1 MILCFICCNS
11 AATIIK
17 IKRGRQLSKDESKS
31 SIQVID
37 RMMKLLNVLADHAEP
52 LGLKHLAAQTS
63 LHPSSAHR
71 ILGVMVEKGV
81 VERVEPGSYQLGIKL
96 LELGNLVKARI
107 NVRQVALPFMQKL
120 RDELDETVN
129 LTLRQGDEIVYVER
143 VTAAKSMMRVVQ
155 VVGTRAPLHITA
167 VGKIFLAQ
175 DGQQSC
181 EEYAL
186 RSGMPAFTK
195 DTITTLDR
203 LREEV
208 EKARRAGFAIDKEE
222 AEKGVCCIGAGI
234 CDSSGKLVA
243 GLSISAPADRINY
256 KWSGRV
262 KGIADEISK
271 AMGYLG

>member
-1 MILCFICCNS
+1 MSI
-11 AATIIK
+11 
-17 IKRGRQLSKDESKS
+17 DEPKS

-52 LGLKHLAAQTS
+52 LGLKQLAAQTS

-71 ILGVMVEKGV
+71 ILGVMVEKGF
-81 VERVEPGSYQLGIKL
+81 VERIEPGSYQLGIKL

-167 VGKIFLAQ
+167 VGKIFLAE

-181 EEYAL
+181 EKYVL
-186 RSGMPAFTK
+186 RSGMPAYTK
-195 DTITTLDR
+195 DTITTLER

-208 EKARRAGFAIDKEE
+208 DKAESSGYAVDKEE

-243 GLSISAPADRINY
+243 GLSISAPAERINY
-256 KWSGRV
+256 KWSKRV
-262 KGIADEISK
+262 KEVAGEISR
-271 AMGYLG
+271 AMGHMG

>member
-1 MILCFICCNS
+1 M
-11 AATIIK
+11 
-17 IKRGRQLSKDESKS
+17 SKDEPKS

-52 LGLKHLAAQTS
+52 LGLKQLAAQTS

-71 ILGVMVEKGV
+71 ILGVMVEKGL

-175 DGQQSC
+175 DGQKSC

>member
-1 MILCFICCNS
+1 MSEI
-11 AATIIK
+11 
-17 IKRGRQLSKDESKS
+17 ESKS

-37 RMMKLLNVLADHAEP
+37 RMMKLLNLLADQAEP
-52 LGLKHLAAQTS
+52 LSLKQLAAQTS

-71 ILGVMVEKGV
+71 ILGVMVEKGML
-81 VERVEPGSYQLGIKL
+81 ERAEPANYQLGIKL

-107 NVRQVALPFMQKL
+107 NVRQTALPFMQKL
-120 RDELDETVN
+120 RDELGETVN
-129 LTLRQGDEIVYVER
+129 LTLRQGDEIVYIER
-143 VTAAKSMMRVVQ
+143 VAAAKSMMRVVQ

-186 RSGMPAFTK
+186 RSGMPTFTK
-195 DTITTLDR
+195 NTITTLDR
-203 LREEV
+203 LCEEV
-208 EKARRAGFAIDKEE
+208 EKASRTGFAIDNEE

-243 GLSISAPADRINY
+243 GLSISAPADRINF
-256 KWSGRV
+256 KRSGRV
-262 KGIADEISK
+262 KKAADEISR
-271 AMGYLG
+271 AMGYLR

>member
-1 MILCFICCNS
+1 
-11 AATIIK
+11 
-17 IKRGRQLSKDESKS
+17 
-31 SIQVID
+31 
-37 RMMKLLNVLADHAEP
+37 MMKLLNVLAVHDEP
-52 LGLKHLAAQTS
+52 LGLKQLAAQTS

-71 ILGVMVEKGV
+71 ILGVMLEKGF
-81 VERVEPGSYQLGIKL
+81 VERVDPGNYQLGIML
-96 LELGNLVKARI
+96 LELGILVMARI
-107 NVRQVALPFMQKL
+107 YVRQVALPFMQKL

-129 LTLRQGDEIVYVER
+129 LTLRQGDEIVYIER
-143 VTAAKSMMRVVQ
+143 VTAGKSMMRVVQ

-167 VGKIFLAQ
+167 VGKIYLAQ

-195 DTITTLDR
+195 NTITTLDR

-208 EKARRAGFAIDKEE
+208 EKASRSGFAIDNEE

-243 GLSISAPADRINY
+243 GLSISAPADRINF
-256 KWSGRV
+256 KWSSRV
-262 KGIADEISK
+262 KEVADEISR
-271 AMGYLG
+271 AMGYRG